1 MIIDEDW
8 YEHTIIDH
16 LVDSMGYEHL
26 FGPDV
31 RRSSENYQD
40 VFIPDVLPEALSN
53 VNQGLPA
60 KAIDEAILKIKN
72 IEGGSLEQ
80 RNEILNNI
88 QQPCFWQ
95 HSIKHGLPRSV
106 LRFGIVPIDRLP
118 CHVTILV
125 RGNGT
130 NSSFSHIAHYAE
142 HIRHKQARNLL
153 HVLTKLQIS
162 VRRIS
167 FHT

>member
-1 MIIDEDW
+1 MAKKRMMDSSLVESVLGKNHSMIIDEDW

-80 RNEILNNI
+80 RNEIFNDYLQLNI
-88 QQPCFWQ
+88 CSFQGHCYCRRRPIALFDDYCG
-95 HSIKHGLPRSV
+95 SRPPLLRIKATG
-106 LRFGIVPIDRLP
+106 
-118 CHVTILV
+118 C
-125 RGNGT
+125 
-130 NSSFSHIAHYAE
+130 
-142 HIRHKQARNLL
+142 
-153 HVLTKLQIS
+153 
-162 VRRIS
+162 
-167 FHT
+167 

>member
-80 RNEILNNI
+80 RNEIFNDYL
-88 QQPCFWQ
+88 Q
-95 HSIKHGLPRSV
+95 SGV
-106 LRFGIVPIDRLP
+106 E
-118 CHVTILV
+118 V
-125 RGNGT
+125 RYFDGKENGMK
-130 NSSFSHIAHYAE
+130 SFA
-142 HIRHKQARNLL
+142 
-153 HVLTKLQIS
+153 
-162 VRRIS
+162 
-167 FHT
+167 F